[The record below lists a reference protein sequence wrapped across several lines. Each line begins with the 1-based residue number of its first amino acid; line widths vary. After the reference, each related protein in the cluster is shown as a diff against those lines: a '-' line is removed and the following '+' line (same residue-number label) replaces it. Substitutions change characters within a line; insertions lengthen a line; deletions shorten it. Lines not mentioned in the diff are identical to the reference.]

1 MAVLKNE
8 EALFHFTRAL
18 ELDPRLSDAA
28 CGRGRALQR
37 LGHFAEA
44 EKALSHALEV
54 DPENAEAQRSLVA
67 LRAQRVLPVAGS
79 RPKPPSR

>member
-1 MAVLKNE
+1 MSARRLKHE

-37 LGHFAEA
+37 LGHLQEA
-44 EKALSHALEV
+44 ESAYVKALEI
-54 DPENAEAQRSLVA
+54 DPENAEAQRSIVA
-67 LRAQRVLPVAGS
+67 LRSHHLLAVTS
-79 RPKPPSR
+79 EKPAR